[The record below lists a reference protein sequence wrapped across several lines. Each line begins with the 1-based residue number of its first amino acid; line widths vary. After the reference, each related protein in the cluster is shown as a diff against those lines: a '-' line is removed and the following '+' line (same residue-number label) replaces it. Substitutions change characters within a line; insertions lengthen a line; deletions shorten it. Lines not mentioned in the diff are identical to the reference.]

1 MAKNIWFLAVILL
14 LSFLVTT
21 NWQKI
26 SSTATGG
33 FSLKEDYE
41 QPILIGYSNWA
52 GWWPWAIAESEGLF
66 AKHNANVELKWY
78 DNYSKSME
86 DLADA
91 YIDGNC
97 QTLNDTITFAEDAV
111 KGEVVILVNDNSAGN
126 DKIIAAK
133 GINKIKDL
141 KNKQVVLE
149 AGVVDD
155 FLLTLAL
162 EKEGMSRSDVKII
175 DIETGAAAEAFAA
188 GQADAVGAFPPFWL
202 IALKREGS
210 KEITS
215 SKNFPGAIP
224 DLLVVSEKLID
235 TKPEQV
241 QALIDTWFD
250 ILDFM
255 AANPTRSD
263 EIMAKRANV
272 SYEELQLFKAGTK
285 MFNLE
290 ENFEAFAQGNN
301 MRHMP
306 YAARKM
312 TSFLQNSLKSI
323 KKEPNFKT
331 IFNQSF
337 IKAYAINQQ

>member
-1 MAKNIWFLAVILL
+1 MAKKIWFLAVVLL

-21 NWQKI
+21 NWQQI
-26 SSTATGG
+26 SSTATS
-33 FSLKEDYE
+33 SLNVKEDYE
-41 QPILIGYSNWA
+41 QPIVLGYSNWA

-78 DNYSKSME
+78 DNYSKSMQ
-86 DLADA
+86 DLADG
-91 YIDGNC
+91 YIDANC

-111 KGEVVILVNDNSAGN
+111 KGEVVVLVNDNSAGN

-133 GINKIKDL
+133 GINEVKDL

-175 DIETGAAAEAFAA
+175 DIETGAAAEAFAV

-202 IALKREGS
+202 IALKREGA

-215 SKNFPGAIP
+215 SKAFPGAIP
-224 DLLVVSEKLID
+224 DLLVVTEQLID
-235 TKPEQV
+235 SNPEQV

-250 ILDFM
+250 VLDFM
-255 AANPTRSD
+255 AVNPTRAD

-290 ENFEAFAQGNN
+290 ENFEAFADGNN

-312 TSFLQNSLKSI
+312 TNFLQHSLKSI
-323 KKEPNFKT
+323 DKKPNLDA

-337 IKAYAINQQ
+337 IKAYAINKQ